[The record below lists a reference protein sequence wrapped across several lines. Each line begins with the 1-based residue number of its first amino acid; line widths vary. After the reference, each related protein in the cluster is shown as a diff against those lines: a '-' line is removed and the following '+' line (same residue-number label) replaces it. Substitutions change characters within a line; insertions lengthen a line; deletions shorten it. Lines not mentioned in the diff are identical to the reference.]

1 MIYVDIPRTD
11 YDYEY
16 DVNNLLDKTYREYY
30 DYCITEDDFNTTY
43 DNRVICSGV
52 ESIYN
57 DEFNEYLNEYFLYLE
72 YNEVFN

>member
-16 DVNNLLDKTYREYY
+16 DVNNLLDKTYSGYY

-43 DNRVICSGV
+43 DNRVICSVV

-57 DEFNEYLNEYFLYLE
+57 NEFNEYLNEYFVYLE

>member
-16 DVNNLLDKTYREYY
+16 DVNNLLDKTYSEYY

-43 DNRVICSGV
+43 DNRVICSCV

-57 DEFNEYLNEYFLYLE
+57 NEFNEYLNEYFLYLE

>member
-16 DVNNLLDKTYREYY
+16 DVNNLSDKTYSEYY
-30 DYCITEDDFNTTY
+30 DYCITEDDFNTTC

-52 ESIYN
+52 ESIYCN
-57 DEFNEYLNEYFLYLE
+57 EFNEYLNEYFLYLE

>member
-16 DVNNLLDKTYREYY
+16 DVNNLLDKTYSEYY

-52 ESIYN
+52 ESICN
-57 DEFNEYLNEYFLYLE
+57 NEFNEYLNEYFLYLE
-72 YNEVFN
+72 YNEVFD

>member
-16 DVNNLLDKTYREYY
+16 DVNNLLDKTYSEYY
-30 DYCITEDDFNTTY
+30 DYCITEYDFNTTY

-52 ESIYN
+52 ESIYCN
-57 DEFNEYLNEYFLYLE
+57 EFNEYLNEYFLYLE
-72 YNEVFN
+72 YNEVFD

>member
-16 DVNNLLDKTYREYY
+16 DVNNLLDKTYSEYY

-43 DNRVICSGV
+43 DNRVIYSGV

-57 DEFNEYLNEYFLYLE
+57 NEFNEYLNEYFLYLE
-72 YNEVFN
+72 YNEVFD

>member
-16 DVNNLLDKTYREYY
+16 DVNNLLDKTYSEYY

-43 DNRVICSGV
+43 DNRVICSSV

-57 DEFNEYLNEYFLYLE
+57 NEFNEYLNEYFLYLE